1 MAKPKDPSPKE
12 NIIGEAVFENRQ
24 YIIDHLNRQI
34 KNDHSNIENF
44 QKGVCKK
51 ISESKLFSSS
61 KWEIELSSKHRK
73 EKDSIDIFGD
83 DKEAIY
89 IIEIDAARGDQ
100 VAKKFLSRI
109 ALWGLN
115 PDKPITYIA
124 LLYPWTQK
132 QGKPECEK
140 FVRFSNDI
148 LKKINKDSSVIGIY
162 VDCDKEKIK
171 GIELWDYNLSSRFV
185 VKDKNS
191 SKYCLGM
198 TECAKEAV
206 KMFIQNYTPK
216 DYDKLKAV
224 FGRFVNNKVG
234 KSRYARLGVNLDNE
248 LVHVYTQ
255 WREYGNQSLYW
266 SEFVDICKQQGI
278 IIERKIIKY
287 EKTKFVTK

>member
-1 MAKPKDPSPKE
+1 M
-12 NIIGEAVFENRQ
+12 
-24 YIIDHLNRQI
+24 
-34 KNDHSNIENF
+34 
-44 QKGVCKK
+44 
-51 ISESKLFSSS
+51 
-61 KWEIELSSKHRK
+61 
-73 EKDSIDIFGD
+73 
-83 DKEAIY
+83 
-89 IIEIDAARGDQ
+89 
-100 VAKKFLSRI
+100 SRI

-206 KMFIQNYTPK
+206 KLFIQNCTPK

-234 KSRYARLGVNLDNE
+234 KSRYAPLGVNLNYE
-248 LVHVYTQ
+248 PVHVYTQ